1 MNTRRYPQQDGIR
14 RLPQPYG
21 PNDMGRVALL
31 LCSAHAATPFYPAI
45 QGIFLRLGVEVDA
58 VKPHS
63 GLSSLGERA
72 TVETGVIAV
81 GRRART
87 TRLAETDAGRRTG
100 VPDAGPLPSESV
112 AGYGPEA
119 P

>member
-45 QGIFLRLGVEVDA
+45 QGIFLQEAGGQGMDA
-58 VKPHS
+58 TEQVNNALKGKPTVKELALIMPLVTTQNIS
-63 GLSSLGERA
+63 DPKIQQ
-72 TVETGVIAV
+72 TVKRVYPPS
-81 GRRART
+81 
-87 TRLAETDAGRRTG
+87 AG
-100 VPDAGPLPSESV
+100 
-112 AGYGPEA
+112 GY
-119 P
+119 

>member
-21 PNDMGRVALL
+21 PNDMGLVALL

-58 VKPHS
+58 VSLTVDCRAWASARRLKRASLPLAAGPGQLVSPKPTRV
-63 GLSSLGERA
+63 GERA
-72 TVETGVIAV
+72 
-81 GRRART
+81 
-87 TRLAETDAGRRTG
+87 
-100 VPDAGPLPSESV
+100 S
-112 AGYGPEA
+112 
-119 P
+119 